1 MEPIKM
7 THMPALI
14 CGRGAVKFAATLGRK
29 RAAVIGYTDS
39 VEEKAR
45 EIFAGTDTEI
55 RYIASIQREPLIG
68 DIFDNL
74 PALQEFQPDL
84 ILAIGGGSVMDVA
97 KGLHLFYENPH
108 LSFADSLKP
117 FALPALG
124 KKAVSVHVPTTSGT
138 GSETSSAAVCIHPE
152 TKVKNLLLSNT
163 LIPQYAVVDADF
175 TDHLPP
181 AIQIVSGLDA
191 MCHAI
196 ESTTAANSNV
206 FTKAIATQAALDV
219 LDYLPDAVN
228 MDLPEAQRLA
238 AKEKLHMAATMAG
251 IAITNSFTGIVHS
264 YDHPGPAFHL
274 PHGVVCGIML
284 PYAMELVGP
293 QEEYACLARR
303 LGYRGDRTA
312 LWQQLISHIRNL
324 NHRLGLSDTFA
335 GAGVD
340 EKAYFQQVPTWAD
353 LPGRHCHQAIPCQ
366 HGSGKGKTLLYPLL
380 LRPRLKPAPLGDA
393 ARSVPCGRRD
403 DPPGG
408 RRRLAAGG
416 P

>member
-138 GSETSSAAVCIHPE
+138 GSETSSAAVFIHPE

-163 LIPQYAVVDADF
+163 LIPQYAVVDAEF

-206 FTKAIATQAALDV
+206 CTKAIATQAALDV

-303 LGYRGDRTA
+303 LGYRGDRP
-312 LWQQLISHIRNL
+312 R
-324 NHRLGLSDTFA
+324 HRGTLKAEAGIPA
-335 GAGVD
+335 RPGAGRNRWRAVGPRGNR
-340 EKAYFQQVPTWAD
+340 ARF
-353 LPGRHCHQAIPCQ
+353 GRSGP
-366 HGSGKGKTLLYPLL
+366 HGRRAGWRWRRGRSGK
-380 LRPRLKPAPLGDA
+380 RCR
-393 ARSVPCGRRD
+393 CRRAGF
-403 DPPGG
+403 PPPFP
-408 RRRLAAGG
+408 RRRGQRSG
-416 P
+416 

>member
-97 KGLHLFYENPH
+97 KRLHLFYENPH

-138 GSETSSAAVCIHPE
+138 GSETSSAAVFIHPE

-163 LIPQYAVVDADF
+163 LIPQYAVIDADF

-340 EKAYFQQVPTWAD
+340 EKAYFQQVPTWAEISLAGIATKLSPANMD
-353 LPGRHCHQAIPCQ
+353 LE
-366 HGSGKGKTLLYPLL
+366 KGKRFYTRCYY
-380 LRPRLKPAPLGDA
+380 GHD
-393 ARSVPCGRRD
+393 
-403 DPPGG
+403 
-408 RRRLAAGG
+408 
-416 P
+416 

>member
-1 MEPIKM
+1 
-7 THMPALI
+7 
-14 CGRGAVKFAATLGRK
+14 
-29 RAAVIGYTDS
+29 
-39 VEEKAR
+39 
-45 EIFAGTDTEI
+45 
-55 RYIASIQREPLIG
+55 
-68 DIFDNL
+68 
-74 PALQEFQPDL
+74 
-84 ILAIGGGSVMDVA
+84 MDVA

-138 GSETSSAAVCIHPE
+138 GSETSSAAVFIHPE

-163 LIPQYAVVDADF
+163 LIPQYAVVDAEF

-196 ESTTAANSNV
+196 ESITAANSNV
-206 FTKAIATQAALDV
+206 FTKAIATQAALHV

-340 EKAYFQQVPTWAD
+340 EKAYFQQVPTWAEISLAGIATKLSPANMD
-353 LPGRHCHQAIPCQ
+353 LE
-366 HGSGKGKTLLYPLL
+366 KGKRFYTRCYY
-380 LRPRLKPAPLGDA
+380 GHD
-393 ARSVPCGRRD
+393 
-403 DPPGG
+403 
-408 RRRLAAGG
+408 
-416 P
+416 

>member
-1 MEPIKM
+1 M

-14 CGRGAVKFAATLGRK
+14 CGKGAVKFAATLGRK

-138 GSETSSAAVCIHPE
+138 GSETSSAAVFIHPE

-163 LIPQYAVVDADF
+163 LIPQYAVIDADF

-206 FTKAIATQAALDV
+206 LPRPSLPRLPWMCWIISPTRSIWTCPRPNAWPQRKNSIWRPPWPALPLPIPLPASSIPTTILALPSTCPTGWYAAL
-219 LDYLPDAVN
+219 
-228 MDLPEAQRLA
+228 
-238 AKEKLHMAATMAG
+238 
-251 IAITNSFTGIVHS
+251 
-264 YDHPGPAFHL
+264 
-274 PHGVVCGIML
+274 C
-284 PYAMELVGP
+284 
-293 QEEYACLARR
+293 CLMP
-303 LGYRGDRTA
+303 
-312 LWQQLISHIRNL
+312 WN
-324 NHRLGLSDTFA
+324 
-335 GAGVD
+335 
-340 EKAYFQQVPTWAD
+340 W
-353 LPGRHCHQAIPCQ
+353 
-366 HGSGKGKTLLYPLL
+366 
-380 LRPRLKPAPLGDA
+380 
-393 ARSVPCGRRD
+393 
-403 DPPGG
+403 
-408 RRRLAAGG
+408 
-416 P
+416 

>member
-1 MEPIKM
+1 
-7 THMPALI
+7 
-14 CGRGAVKFAATLGRK
+14 
-29 RAAVIGYTDS
+29 
-39 VEEKAR
+39 
-45 EIFAGTDTEI
+45 
-55 RYIASIQREPLIG
+55 
-68 DIFDNL
+68 
-74 PALQEFQPDL
+74 
-84 ILAIGGGSVMDVA
+84 MDVA

-138 GSETSSAAVCIHPE
+138 GSETSSAAVFIHPE

-163 LIPQYAVVDADF
+163 LIPQYAVIDAEF

-196 ESTTAANSNV
+196 ESITAANSNV
-206 FTKAIATQAALDV
+206 FTKAIATQAALHV

-340 EKAYFQQVPTWAD
+340 EKAYFQQVPTWAEISLAGIATKLSPANRD
-353 LPGRHCHQAIPCQ
+353 LE
-366 HGSGKGKTLLYPLL
+366 KGKRFYTRCYY
-380 LRPRLKPAPLGDA
+380 GHD
-393 ARSVPCGRRD
+393 
-403 DPPGG
+403 
-408 RRRLAAGG
+408 
-416 P
+416 